1 MCSYKED
8 MVRRAQEQLEVGL
21 AQIATASPF
30 RQRLLTKATAL
41 KLYYFDPFLSTTDVG
56 GAPGASAERIWTTR
70 QIAHALGRSQSMIAR
85 CIKAHANLA
94 SDIPGMTLDE
104 LADVLREDPIQG
116 QGYVFTVPEE
126 QELVEFVKRCC
137 LGAVSLSKTEFTRYV
152 LAASKVPRPDG
163 VERRQFEH
171 DKVSDKWVNDFVARH
186 SSQIGWRSSSVLETL
201 RVAALSEKKLGSL
214 FALLAEYSNL
224 YPTLFATPANIFNM
238 DESDCSVGRKKKRA
252 LAAVGVKR
260 VSRRSGRTITMGPHV
275 TGLFTVCADGTAPVA
290 PHFIVAHPRP
300 TLPHRCTEG
309 LDEELIHQSES
320 GFINEEIF
328 DKWFRDFVEVVKE
341 RATTTPVLL
350 VMDGSSCHKF
360 TVGLID
366 LAVSNNILVAILPS
380 HTSTHLQPLDVT
392 VFAWYKNLLETHVQS
407 ILDEDSPLIDVNIKL
422 HGAIRAWN
430 EIDDRSNLIR
440 SGFRQTGIYPL
451 DTEKHKTLALPSV
464 ADVAVSTTPS
474 LHIPEPPPTPD
485 ARYSALYRVR
495 QIADAALVTIGCTP
509 RALQQKRVHD
519 AAVADLH
526 RNLEVELSVQEVL
539 RAPPRPLRSRSIG
552 NSSMRV
558 SMNSTARSPLTPEN
572 RDAQLKRQELQE
584 KRKQLEPLKEEYN
597 RQRPIFLRTLK
608 DLDSRILTLAETI
621 LALETQLAALG
632 EEVEQ
637 DIESATAAETRNKLA
652 AARLQHTKL
661 VRDRATFFKNRLK
674 RPTLLSLE
682 PAATA
687 STPLV
692 PRRVSRPRPILASQ
706 SMANDTVDL
715 DQSASE
721 EESESDDD
729 DDENQASSE
738 MASAAIGHNDN
749 QEDPS
754 DVQRQPQAARKR
766 RQEDDDENVAP
777 VFTTVT
783 SDSSDVVQVDYQL
796 SSTELQEIRRYRMPT
811 RSTTKQDG
819 HNVKLARVDLQPASS
834 RPALSDLTN
843 LSRSNT
849 LPL

>member
-1 MCSYKED
+1 
-8 MVRRAQEQLEVGL
+8 
-21 AQIATASPF
+21 
-30 RQRLLTKATAL
+30 
-41 KLYYFDPFLSTTDVG
+41 
-56 GAPGASAERIWTTR
+56 
-70 QIAHALGRSQSMIAR
+70 
-85 CIKAHANLA
+85 
-94 SDIPGMTLDE
+94 
-104 LADVLREDPIQG
+104 
-116 QGYVFTVPEE
+116 
-126 QELVEFVKRCC
+126 
-137 LGAVSLSKTEFTRYV
+137 
-152 LAASKVPRPDG
+152 
-163 VERRQFEH
+163 
-171 DKVSDKWVNDFVARH
+171 
-186 SSQIGWRSSSVLETL
+186 IGWRSSSVLETL

-485 ARYSALYRVR
+485 A
-495 QIADAALVTIGCTP
+495 
-509 RALQQKRVHD
+509 
-519 AAVADLH
+519 
-526 RNLEVELSVQEVL
+526 
-539 RAPPRPLRSRSIG
+539 RSIG

>member
-1 MCSYKED
+1 MNTHSSYKED

-94 SDIPGMTLDE
+94 PDIPGMTLDE

-171 DKVSDKWVNDFVARH
+171 DKVSDK
-186 SSQIGWRSSSVLETL
+186 
-201 RVAALSEKKLGSL
+201 
-214 FALLAEYSNL
+214 
-224 YPTLFATPANIFNM
+224 
-238 DESDCSVGRKKKRA
+238 
-252 LAAVGVKR
+252 
-260 VSRRSGRTITMGPHV
+260 
-275 TGLFTVCADGTAPVA
+275 
-290 PHFIVAHPRP
+290 
-300 TLPHRCTEG
+300 CTEG

-464 ADVAVSTTPS
+464 ADVAVSTTPLAAHS
-474 LHIPEPPPTPD
+474 RATPD
-485 ARYSALYRVR
+485 PGCS
-495 QIADAALVTIGCTP
+495 IADAALVTIGCTP

-519 AAVADLH
+519 AAVADLR